1 MVLKYLCVFSC
12 LTFPV
17 VAFTQPKTKDTA
29 KINQIEVTA
38 VEVMPIKEKKLPHQ
52 TLANI
57 NGLQINAAKRTELIV
72 LNNSEVNTAENNP
85 RQVFAKIPG
94 INVWEMDG
102 TGNQVSIATRG
113 LNPHRSWELN
123 VRQNGFILNSDLFGY
138 PEAHYNP
145 PLQAVER
152 IEFVRGA
159 GALQY
164 GQQFG
169 GMLNYILKE
178 GDTTKPIAVETHQ
191 TIGSFGLFSSYTA
204 IGGTKGNWQY
214 YAYYNNRSS
223 NGWRENSDY
232 RFDAW
237 HIGVNYFATKKVK
250 IHVEVSHMEYVNHF
264 GAGLTDSMFTV
275 NPRQSNRN
283 RNYFNPDM
291 YVQGLRLDWKI
302 NNHLKFQLS
311 ASAILGQRNSVQFI
325 DIPTVEDTLP
335 PRIVDRDYY
344 NSYSAEAKLLYQY
357 KVLKRKHTIAAGVR
371 VVNNTTLRSQRGW
384 GSTKA
389 LFDLSLTAPYQLD
402 IKFKTQAYGA
412 FAENIFN
419 LSKKL
424 LLTIGARY
432 ESNITNMQG
441 KYFNFRAEDIP
452 VNLDRNIAQAGL
464 GIEYKLSETVKVFAN
479 YAQGYRPV
487 IYSDILPH
495 TPLDKVDN
503 NIKDAFGS
511 NSEIGISGNLKKILQ
526 FNITAFN
533 MVYNNRIGKLVL
545 TENGNTF
552 FLRTNTGNTLAQ
564 GVELFVEFYPMN
576 WGISKTKETHNLLDF
591 SVYSS
596 TMYNNA
602 VYTEGKL
609 AKSKTE
615 LVDIT
620 GNKLE
625 NAPQLISRNG
635 AKISY
640 KKALLTLQVSH
651 VSETYTDALNTENS
665 TTGVNGIVPAYTLAD
680 INASYIINKNLTAKV
695 AINNLLNKMYF
706 TRRATGYPGPGLLPS
721 DGRSVTFTVSAFL

>member
-17 VAFTQPKTKDTA
+17 VAFTQPKTKDTV

-302 NNHLKFQLS
+302 NNSLKFQLS

-325 DIPTVEDTLP
+325 DIPTVKDTLP

-344 NSYSAEAKLLYQY
+344 DSYSAEAKLLYQY
-357 KVLKRKHTIAAGVR
+357 KVLGREHAIATGVR
-371 VVNNTTLRSQRGW
+371 VVNNTTLRSQRGQ
-384 GSTKA
+384 GTTKA

-432 ESNITNMQG
+432 ESNITTMQG

-452 VNLDRNIAQAGL
+452 VNLDRNIAQAGV

-511 NSEIGISGNLKKILQ
+511 NSEIGVSGNLKKILQ
-526 FNITAFN
+526 FNITAFS

-576 WGISKTKETHNLLDF
+576 WRTGKTKATNNRLDF

-602 VYTEGKL
+602 VYTEGEL
-609 AKSKTE
+609 AKTKKGI
-615 LVDIT
+615 VDIT
-620 GNKLE
+620 DNKLE

-635 AKISY
+635 VKISY
-640 KKALLTLQVSH
+640 KKALLTLQVSY

-695 AINNLLNKMYF
+695 VINNLLNKMYF